1 MPFNTL
7 SFPFILLFL
16 LLVRNAR
23 STGVTFSSPGGGA
36 TWPPGAVT
44 ISWSD
49 AGGSPDMSQLVAYTI
64 ELLVGGNSVDDSK
77 VLQTIGNANG
87 TVATGQT
94 QGNIAADIAASVET
108 GFYLKMT
115 SNTTDGN
122 QVINYSNRFTLISMK
137 GTTEQ
142 VYLDAANAATGIR
155 DVPSAQYNVIE
166 KIMPTSS
173 STTSTSPSR
182 TASATATITQSTDPK
197 PGNGLP
203 GGGDN
208 TSANIGL
215 IVGGIF
221 AVIGVVS
228 IIIWMRILW
237 RKRRQRQQ
245 LDRERKEIQAKRRT
259 AALMEFKAE
268 LPAESHPG
276 LRSRPSELSPDL
288 ERFEADGGNRAIE
301 MQASSAV
308 FELEG
313 NHTPIHEAGS
323 GRRSKAYS
331 YQPSVHEAG
340 SGRRSRAYDPTL

>member
-7 SFPFILLFL
+7 SFLLFL
-16 LLVRNAR
+16 FLLVRNAR
-23 STGVTFSSPGGGA
+23 STGVTFTAPGGGA
-36 TWPPGAVT
+36 TLPPGAFTVA
-44 ISWSD
+44 WSD
-49 AGGSPDMSQLVAYTI
+49 AGGDPDMSQLVAYTI
-64 ELLVGGNSVDDSK
+64 ELIVGGNSVDDSK
-77 VLQTIGNANG
+77 VLQTIGSANG
-87 TVATGQT
+87 SVATGQV

-122 QVINYSNRFTLISMK
+122 QVINYSNRITLISMK
-137 GTTEQ
+137 GTTSQ

-166 KIMPTSS
+166 KITPTSS
-173 STTSTSPSR
+173 SATLSST
-182 TASATATITQSTDPK
+182 TASATATVTQTPDRQNSDGFPVDGNDTSTK
-197 PGNGLP
+197 
-203 GGGDN
+203 
-208 TSANIGL
+208 IGL

-221 AVIGVVS
+221 AAIGAAS
-228 IIIWMRILW
+228 IVIWMRILW

-245 LDRERKEIQAKRRT
+245 LERERKEVQAKRRT

-268 LPAESHPG
+268 LPAESHPS

-288 ERFEADGGNRAIE
+288 ERYEADGGNRAIE
-301 MQASSAV
+301 MQATNAV